1 MPTSEYWETPWPET
15 LRCLPEKTMLKKH
28 GESWIHC
35 SKKPRLSTLTS
46 QTAGDRMRWS
56 ESRRREGGR
65 IRLLH
70 TRIQPPSRRRDSL
83 HLIRSP
89 AVWLVRVDRRGFLEQ
104 WIHDSPCFF
113 NIVFSGKQRSVA
125 GHGVC
130 QYSFV
135 AIHLLRSGLP
145 ASYHLR

>member
-1 MPTSEYWETPWPET
+1 MPTSEYWEMPWPET

-70 TRIQPPSRRRDSL
+70 TRIQPGLARRREF
-83 HLIRSP
+83 
-89 AVWLVRVDRRGFLEQ
+89 RGGDAGMKIEVCSA
-104 WIHDSPCFF
+104 D
-113 NIVFSGKQRSVA
+113 VTTARAAGK
-125 GHGVC
+125 
-130 QYSFV
+130 
-135 AIHLLRSGLP
+135 
-145 ASYHLR
+145 